1 MARSYSQDLRERRI
15 VGSIHSGSSR
25 RAAAARFGVSP
36 STAVRLQARFEST
49 GSVATAR
56 QGRPPGSGKLG
67 PHRDFLIEQVELK
80 PDITMPELATLLAA
94 ERGVQVDPSSLS
106 RFLCKQGFSYK
117 RNTAG
122 IGTRTR

>member
-1 MARSYSQDLRERRI
+1 MARSYSQDLRERI
-15 VGSIHSGSSR
+15 VSCIHSGSSR

-56 QGRPPGSGKLG
+56 QDRPPGGGKLG
-67 PHRDFLIEQVELK
+67 PHRDFLIE
-80 PDITMPELATLLAA
+80 
-94 ERGVQVDPSSLS
+94 QVDPSSLS

-117 RNTAG
+117 QNTAG